1 MSKVF
6 KDVEEFH
13 SFMNKMGRVI
23 PFDQMPDTVIISADD
38 AEILREGNTYCLGP
52 KMIRISS
59 RQEME
64 LEDRYKTRLDRIE
77 SALEKVITRLDGRN
91 A

>member
-1 MSKVF
+1 MNKIF

-13 SFMNKMGRVI
+13 SFMNKLGRVI
-23 PFDQMPDTVIISADD
+23 PWDQMPDTVVVSDED
-38 AEILREGNTYCLGP
+38 TEILEGGNTYVLGP

-59 RQEME
+59 RKEME
-64 LEDRYKTRLDRIE
+64 VEEKYKSRLDRIE
-77 SALEKVITRLDGRN
+77 SALEKITARLDGRN